1 VNHCDSLGA
10 ARPRPQQAHPN
21 VPQLEKAL
29 DIDCLMKWIDGM
41 SPKNPA
47 DRAEFDALVG
57 IFRENNGK
65 IKTLYA
71 EQMETIEELIA
82 LSHDAP
88 QGA

>member
-1 VNHCDSLGA
+1 MIADPLAQA
-10 ARPRPQQAHPN
+10 ARAHMPPITS
-21 VPQLEKAL
+21 PQLEKAL

-41 SPKNPA
+41 SLQNPA
-47 DRAEFDALVG
+47 DRAEFDALIG